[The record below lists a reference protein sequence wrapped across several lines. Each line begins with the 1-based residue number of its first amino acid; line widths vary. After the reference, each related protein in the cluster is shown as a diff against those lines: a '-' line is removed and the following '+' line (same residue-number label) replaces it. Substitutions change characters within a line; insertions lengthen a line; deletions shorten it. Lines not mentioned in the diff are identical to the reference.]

1 MEEALNRAAACLV
14 AARAARG
21 CPCTLA
27 TPRAHRHS
35 VAPAPAAVQII
46 TFLRRD
52 AERKDELIESM
63 KGTIKQQRNLFAE
76 QRAQEVAEQE
86 AAMAATEGEL
96 RSSLEVTMRRAEVA
110 EAELAQLV
118 HYKDNKAKYDA
129 NMVAKDQALL
139 DEQDANKEAMT
150 VMERKFFEE
159 KARLQKEYKQMLAEM
174 KKASQEEAVER
185 LDASTKKI
193 LFENRRM
200 AEELRLQIRETDEL
214 QKVNKATEE
223 DNRRLK
229 REVAL
234 NDQAVKEYAKQGHR
248 QAKEI
253 SDLLTKVKS
262 LERFVSSSTREFEK
276 EKGSLLASG
285 RKMTS
290 EAETDAAGLRQLVKL
305 RTKELTNV
313 KRLAALVLQKRNEVE
328 TFLLESIE
336 QVKVEIGRR
345 RAEEERTMSRSGGGQ
360 TRFPSLTG
368 GVQRASNL
376 PQTVDERVDIRDL
389 TWEDRERVL
398 RLLFA
403 KINSASG
410 HHGVAANALHVRR
423 HSIHPASLPHQ
434 RLFSPEACLPLH
446 SVTGFG
452 HHAHPRHHADAD
464 MSQSSLRQPQEMSEE
479 GYVDE
484 SGQSIPASAFFVT
497 QPAYA

>member
-1 MEEALNRAAACLV
+1 MRSLHSFCSL
-14 AARAARG
+14 
-21 CPCTLA
+21 CTSTTA
-27 TPRAHRHS
+27 PAHCHF
-35 VAPAPAAVQII
+35 VAPAPAAVHQII
-46 TFLRRD
+46 SFLRRD

-63 KGTIKQQRNLFAE
+63 KGTIKQQRDLFAE
-76 QRAQEVAEQE
+76 QRAREVAEQE
-86 AAMAATEGEL
+86 AAMAAIEGEL
-96 RSSLEVTMRRAEVA
+96 RSGLDDTTKRAEEA

-129 NMVAKDQALL
+129 TLAAKEQALIE
-139 DEQDANKEAMT
+139 EQEANREAMEA
-150 VMERKFFEE
+150 MERKFFEE

-174 KKASQEEAVER
+174 KKTSQEEAVER

-234 NDQAVKEYAKQGHR
+234 NDQAIKEYAKQGNR
-248 QAKEI
+248 QAREI
-253 SDLLTKVKS
+253 NDLSTKVKS

-276 EKGSLLASG
+276 EKGHLLATG
-285 RKMTS
+285 RKTTS
-290 EAETDAAGLRQLVKL
+290 EAETDAAGLRQLVKM
-305 RTKELTNV
+305 RTKELTDV

-345 RAEEERTMSRSGGGQ
+345 RADEERLMSRSGGGH
-360 TRFPSLTG
+360 TRLPSLTG

-410 HHGVAANALHVRR
+410 HHGVTAHALHVRR
-423 HSIHPASLPHQ
+423 HLIHAASPPYQRSSPHQ
-434 RLFSPEACLPLH
+434 TMPALACRDCRRA
-446 SVTGFG
+446 SR
-452 HHAHPRHHADAD
+452 APRPYPDAD
-464 MSQSSLRQPQEMSEE
+464 MAQPSTRCPQEINQE
-479 GYVDE
+479 GYADE
-484 SGQSIPASAFFVT
+484 SGQSIPTSAFFVT